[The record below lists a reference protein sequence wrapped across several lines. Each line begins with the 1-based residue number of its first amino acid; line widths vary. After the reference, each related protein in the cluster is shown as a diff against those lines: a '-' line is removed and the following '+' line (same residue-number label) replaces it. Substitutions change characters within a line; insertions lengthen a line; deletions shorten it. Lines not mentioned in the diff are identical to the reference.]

1 MSEYYRSFNE
11 EMKESFGGKVYRL
24 ALSASH
30 TCPNRDGYRGTGGCI
45 FCSAEGSGDFAENVP
60 DIDIQIQ
67 QAKERVSRKL
77 SRNFAGYMAYFQS
90 FTETYGDEAYLV
102 DCFRRAVSH
111 PEVLALSIATRPDSV
126 SDYMLSELSKL
137 NRLKP
142 VYIELGLQ
150 TIHEDTAAYINRCYR
165 LKVFEDTFIRL
176 KAAGLKVIVHVI
188 IGLPGEN
195 ASRTSETVRYLSV
208 LTASDGSHIDGI
220 KLQLLHV
227 IKGTAL
233 AERLPKELITNRT
246 YQSGADISEYSLNAS
261 ASQEHIL
268 VKQTIET
275 ENVKSCATIGAIDY
289 DTPLIKLSD
298 GMQLPCYSLEAY
310 ARLITELIAIL
321 PSDVTVH
328 RITGDAPKSLL
339 IYPLWTADKKKVLNT
354 INKSLRGH
362 ADGKS
367 DKQKQH

>member
-1 MSEYYRSFNE
+1 MNEYYRSFDD

-30 TCPNRDGYRGTGGCI
+30 SCPNRDGHCGTGGCI
-45 FCSAEGSGDFAENVP
+45 FCSAGGSGDFAENVP
-60 DIDIQIQ
+60 DIDMQIE

-90 FTETYGDEAYLV
+90 FTETYGDEAYLI
-102 DCFRRAVSH
+102 DCFNKAIAH
-111 PEVLALSIATRPDSV
+111 PEVLALSVATRPDSV
-126 SDYMLSELSKL
+126 SDNMLSRLSKL
-137 NRLKP
+137 NSLKP

-150 TIHEDTAAYINRCYR
+150 TIHEDTAAYINRCYH

-188 IGLPGEN
+188 IGLPGED
-195 ASRTSETVRYLSV
+195 ASRTIETVRYLSG
-208 LTASDGSHIDGI
+208 LTAPDGSHIDGI

-227 IKGTAL
+227 LKGTAL
-233 AERLPKELITNRT
+233 AERLPEELIKNRID
-246 YQSGADISEYSLNAS
+246 QSGADISEYSLNTS
-261 ASQEHIL
+261 ASSEHKL

-275 ENVKSCATIGAIDY
+275 ENVKAFTTIEAIDH
-289 DTPLIKLSD
+289 DTPLIRLSD

-310 ARLITELIAIL
+310 SVLIAELIALL
-321 PSDVTVH
+321 PPDITVH

-354 INKSLRGH
+354 INKVLR
-362 ADGKS
+362 ARNINPVN
-367 DKQKQH
+367 